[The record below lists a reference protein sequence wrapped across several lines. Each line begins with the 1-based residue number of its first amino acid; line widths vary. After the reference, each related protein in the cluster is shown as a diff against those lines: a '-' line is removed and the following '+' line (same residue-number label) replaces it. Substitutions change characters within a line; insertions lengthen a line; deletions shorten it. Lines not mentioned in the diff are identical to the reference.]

1 MSQSIEKN
9 ISTMEKESIDMDTLT
24 ALLTR
29 TSQGALTEPSPSAQ
43 VLNTA
48 FKAALRAPDHRML
61 RPWRYLVIVGEARQ
75 RLGECFLRAGLQDNP
90 ALSEVEQQR
99 LLKMPLRAPM
109 IIVAITASKADPKV
123 PLVEQTL
130 STGAAIQ
137 NLLLALHA
145 QGFGSMWRT
154 GWVTENSLIKQA
166 LTLQDKEK
174 IAGFIY
180 VGTPATPAKQPVL
193 LTVDDFVSYWPSQGM
208 K

>member
-1 MSQSIEKN
+1 
-9 ISTMEKESIDMDTLT
+9 MDTLT
-24 ALLTR
+24 ALITR
-29 TSQGALTEPSPSAQ
+29 TSQGALTESSPSAQ

-48 FKAALRAPDHRML
+48 FQAALRAPDHRLL
-61 RPWRYLVIVGEARQ
+61 RPWRYLVITGEARQ

-137 NLLLALHA
+137 NLLLALYA

-154 GWVTENSLIKQA
+154 GWVTEHPTIKQA
-166 LTLQDKEK
+166 LMLQDNET

-180 VGTPATPAKQPVL
+180 VGTPATPAKQPNL
-193 LTVDDFVSYWPSQGM
+193 LNVDDFVSYWLSDNSQGVE
-208 K
+208 

>member
-1 MSQSIEKN
+1 
-9 ISTMEKESIDMDTLT
+9 MDTLT

-29 TSQGALTEPSPSAQ
+29 TSHGALTEPAPNSA
-43 VLNTA
+43 VLNQA
-48 FKAALRAPDHRML
+48 FQAALRAPDHRML
-61 RPWRYLVIVGEARQ
+61 RPWRYLIIEGEARQ
-75 RLGECFLRAGLQDNP
+75 RLGEQFLQAGLQDNP
-90 ALSEVEQQR
+90 ALVDVEQQR

-109 IIVAITASKADPKV
+109 IIVAITRFKTDPKV

-154 GWVTENSLIKQA
+154 GWVTEHATIKQA
-166 LTLQDKEK
+166 LALQPHES

-180 VGTPATPAKQPVL
+180 VGTPATPAKTPNL
-193 LTVDDFVSYWPSQGM
+193 LNVNDFVTQWQG
-208 K
+208 

>member
-1 MSQSIEKN
+1 
-9 ISTMEKESIDMDTLT
+9 MDTLT
-24 ALLTR
+24 ALITR
-29 TSQGALTEPSPSAQ
+29 TSQGALTEPSPSTQ

-48 FKAALRAPDHRML
+48 FQAALRAPDHRLL
-61 RPWRYLVIVGEARQ
+61 RPWRYLVITGEARQ

-137 NLLLALHA
+137 NLLLALYA

-154 GWVTENSLIKQA
+154 GWVTEHSFIKQA
-166 LTLQDKEK
+166 LMLQDNET

-180 VGTPATPAKQPVL
+180 VGTPATPAKQPTL
-193 LTVDDFVSYWPSQGM
+193 LTVDDFVSYWPSDNSQGVE
-208 K
+208 